1 MVLERNS
8 GSLTGL
14 KEKVKKKWY
23 KIKEFFCSIYTN
35 YIFICLFSKFVNFNK
50 LFNFELIVNYYNF

>member
-23 KIKEFFCSIYTN
+23 KIKR
-35 YIFICLFSKFVNFNK
+35 IF
-50 LFNFELIVNYYNF
+50 LFNIYKLYIYLFIFKICKF

>member
-50 LFNFELIVNYYNF
+50 LFNFEFL